1 MCTAILEKSTTNLDV
16 QKNHGNTNSS
26 KIDGDVI
33 IRQYG
38 GSVILKE
45 TSNHSSTQAGDLSN
59 VLQ

>member
-1 MCTAILEKSTTNLDV
+1 MCTAILEKSTAYLDV

-45 TSNHSSTQAGDLSN
+45 TGNHSSTQAGDRSN

>member
-1 MCTAILEKSTTNLDV
+1 MCTAILEKSTAYLDV

-45 TSNHSSTQAGDLSN
+45 TSNHSSTQAGDRSN

>member
-1 MCTAILEKSTTNLDV
+1 MCTAILEESMTYLDV

-45 TSNHSSTQAGDLSN
+45 TGNHSSTQAGDRRNL
-59 VLQ
+59 LH